1 MNSRE
6 RQAKMQ
12 ELVDLIQATLKEIK
26 KAKERDEVF
35 EERKRLY
42 YIDKTVGVCIWFFK
56 ILFINFI
63 LR

>member
-42 YIDKTVGVCIWFFK
+42 LELKKLNSQLTEVLNQVDYSGQ
-56 ILFINFI
+56 
-63 LR
+63 

>member
-26 KAKERDEVF
+26 RAKERDAVF

-42 YIDKTVGVCIWFFK
+42 LELKNLNSQLTEVLNQVDYSGK
-56 ILFINFI
+56 
-63 LR
+63 